1 MKRNDELQNFA
12 DRTLSECDNPEIK
25 NELKS
30 VAADTFEETSRAK
43 RSPIFK
49 NKKMIRIVSAAASII
64 IMAIVALSVIFI
76 PSNNAKPDDDKD
88 YSFGINDGIMS
99 KKSDM
104 ESVGNDVDN
113 FEFDL
118 DDVNYDVDVTKY
130 LYRESGETVYYRILV
145 IIDEDTGMEMEIFVV
160 TNKNYTRFD
169 YNFDYNF
176 DKTVKIGQYDL
187 MYKETIELLDED
199 FEAYYQEAKGKIE
212 TDAEKLYFTCSGA
225 SYENTGVFA
234 EYVRSFIKTK

>member
-12 DRTLSECDNPEIK
+12 DRTLSEYDNAEIK
-25 NELKS
+25 NKLKS

-43 RSPIFK
+43 CSPVVK
-49 NKKMIRIVSAAASII
+49 NKKLIRIVSVAASIM

-76 PSNNAKPDDDKD
+76 PSDNAKPDDDKD
-88 YSFGINDGIMS
+88 YSFGIKDGIIS
-99 KKSDM
+99 TKSDI
-104 ESVGNDVDN
+104 ESVRNDADN

-118 DDVNYDVDVTKY
+118 DDVIDCVQVSKY
-130 LYRESGETVYYRILV
+130 MYRETGETLYYRILV
-145 IIDEDTGMEMEIFVV
+145 SIDEELMEMEIFVV
-160 TNKNYTRFD
+160 TNKKYTQLD

-212 TDAEKLYFTCSGA
+212 TDAEKLYFSSAGF
-225 SYENTGVFA
+225 SYENESMLIKYA
-234 EYVRSFIKTK
+234 NRFIKTK

>member
-12 DRTLSECDNPEIK
+12 DRTLSECDNLEIK

-43 RSPIFK
+43 SSPVFK
-49 NKKMIRIVSAAASII
+49 NKKLIRIVSAAASII

-76 PSNNAKPDDDKD
+76 PSNNAKPDNDKD
-88 YSFGINDGIMS
+88 YSFGIKDGIIS
-99 KKSDM
+99 TKSDI
-104 ESVGNDVDN
+104 ESVRNDADN

-118 DDVNYDVDVTKY
+118 DDVIDCVQVSKY
-130 LYRESGETVYYRILV
+130 LYRETGETLYYRILV
-145 IIDEDTGMEMEIFVV
+145 SLDEELMEMEIFVV
-160 TNKNYTRFD
+160 TNKKYTYR
-169 YNFDYNF
+169 FDYNF

-199 FEAYYQEAKGKIE
+199 SEAYCQEAKGKIE
-212 TDAEKLYFTCSGA
+212 TDAEKLYFSSAGF
-225 SYENTGVFA
+225 SYENESMLIKYA
-234 EYVRSFIKTK
+234 NRFIKTK

>member
-12 DRTLSECDNPEIK
+12 DRTLSECDNAEIK

-76 PSNNAKPDDDKD
+76 PSNNAKPDDNKD
-88 YSFGINDGIMS
+88 YSFGIKDGIIS
-99 KKSDM
+99 TKSDI
-104 ESVGNDVDN
+104 ESVRNDADN

-118 DDVNYDVDVTKY
+118 DDVIDCVQVSKY
-130 LYRESGETVYYRILV
+130 VYRKTGETLYYRILV
-145 IIDEDTGMEMEIFVV
+145 SIDEELMEMEIFVV
-160 TNKNYTRFD
+160 TNKKYTQLD

-212 TDAEKLYFTCSGA
+212 TDAEKLYFSSAGF
-225 SYENTGVFA
+225 SYENKSMLIKYA
-234 EYVRSFIKTK
+234 NRFIKTK

>member
-12 DRTLSECDNPEIK
+12 DRTLSECDNAEIK
-25 NELKS
+25 NKLKS

-49 NKKMIRIVSAAASII
+49 NKKMIRIVSAAASIM

-76 PSNNAKPDDDKD
+76 PSNNAKLDGDKD
-88 YSFGINDGIMS
+88 YSFGIKDGIIS
-99 KKSDM
+99 TKSDI
-104 ESVGNDVDN
+104 ESVRNDADN

-118 DDVNYDVDVTKY
+118 DDVIDCVQVSKY
-130 LYRESGETVYYRILV
+130 VYRKTGETLYYRILV
-145 IIDEDTGMEMEIFVV
+145 SIDEELMEMEIFVV
-160 TNKNYTRFD
+160 TNKKYTQLD

-212 TDAEKLYFTCSGA
+212 TDAEKLYFSSAGF
-225 SYENTGVFA
+225 SYENESMLIKYA
-234 EYVRSFIKTK
+234 NRFIKTK

>member
-12 DRTLSECDNPEIK
+12 DRTLSEYDNAEVK

-30 VAADTFEETSRAK
+30 VVSDTFEETSRAK
-43 RSPIFK
+43 RSPVFK
-49 NKKMIRIVSAAASII
+49 NKKMIRIVSAAASIM

-76 PSNNAKPDDDKD
+76 PSNNAKPDNDKG
-88 YSFGINDGIMS
+88 YSFGNDGIIS
-99 KKSDM
+99 KKSDI
-104 ESVGNDVDN
+104 ESVRNDADN

-118 DDVNYDVDVTKY
+118 DDVIDCVQVSKY
-130 LYRESGETVYYRILV
+130 VYRKTGETLYYRILV
-145 IIDEDTGMEMEIFVV
+145 SIEEELMEMEIFVV
-160 TNKNYTRFD
+160 TNKKYTQLD

-212 TDAEKLYFTCSGA
+212 TDAEKLYFSSAGF
-225 SYENTGVFA
+225 SYENESMLIKYA
-234 EYVRSFIKTK
+234 NRFIKTK

>member
-12 DRTLSECDNPEIK
+12 DRTLSECDNAEIK

-43 RSPIFK
+43 RSPVFK

-76 PSNNAKPDDDKD
+76 PSNNAKPDNDKD
-88 YSFGINDGIMS
+88 YSFGIKDGIIS
-99 KKSDM
+99 TKSDI
-104 ESVGNDVDN
+104 ESVRNDADN

-118 DDVNYDVDVTKY
+118 DDVIDCVQVSKY
-130 LYRESGETVYYRILV
+130 VYRKTGETLYYRILV
-145 IIDEDTGMEMEIFVV
+145 SIDEELMEMEIFVV
-160 TNKNYTRFD
+160 TNKKYTQLD

-212 TDAEKLYFTCSGA
+212 TDAEKLYFSSAGF
-225 SYENTGVFA
+225 SYENESMLIKYA
-234 EYVRSFIKTK
+234 NRFIKTK

>member
-12 DRTLSECDNPEIK
+12 DRTLSECDKAEIK

-76 PSNNAKPDDDKD
+76 PSNNAKPDDNKD
-88 YSFGINDGIMS
+88 YSFGIKDGIIS
-99 KKSDM
+99 TKSDI
-104 ESVGNDVDN
+104 ESVRNDADN

-118 DDVNYDVDVTKY
+118 DDVIDCVQVSKY
-130 LYRESGETVYYRILV
+130 VYRKTGETLYYRILV
-145 IIDEDTGMEMEIFVV
+145 SIDEELMEMEIFVV
-160 TNKNYTRFD
+160 TNKKYTQLD

-212 TDAEKLYFTCSGA
+212 TDAEKLYFSSAGF
-225 SYENTGVFA
+225 SYENESMLIKYA
-234 EYVRSFIKTK
+234 NRFIKTK

>member
-1 MKRNDELQNFA
+1 MRRNDELQNFA
-12 DRTLSECDNPEIK
+12 DRTLSECDNAKIK

-43 RSPIFK
+43 RSHIFK

-76 PSNNAKPDDDKD
+76 PSNNAKPDDDKG
-88 YSFGINDGIMS
+88 YSFGDDGIIS
-99 KKSDM
+99 TKSDI
-104 ESVGNDVDN
+104 ESVRNDADN

-118 DDVNYDVDVTKY
+118 DDVIDCVQVSKY
-130 LYRESGETVYYRILV
+130 VYRKTGETLYYRILV
-145 IIDEDTGMEMEIFVV
+145 SLDEELMEMEIFVV
-160 TNKNYTRFD
+160 TNKKYTYR
-169 YNFDYNF
+169 FDYNF

-187 MYKETIELLDED
+187 MYKEIIELLDED

-212 TDAEKLYFTCSGA
+212 TDAEKLYFSSAGF
-225 SYENTGVFA
+225 SYENESMLIKYA
-234 EYVRSFIKTK
+234 NRFIKTK